1 MTCDPARV
9 RVHVAD
15 RGGRLGVVQ
24 VTGVFG
30 VILIVVVICAVLAL
44 PVWTATHPHFDDDE
58 GDF

>member
-1 MTCDPARV
+1 M
-9 RVHVAD
+9 
-15 RGGRLGVVQ
+15 
-24 VTGVFG
+24 TGVFG